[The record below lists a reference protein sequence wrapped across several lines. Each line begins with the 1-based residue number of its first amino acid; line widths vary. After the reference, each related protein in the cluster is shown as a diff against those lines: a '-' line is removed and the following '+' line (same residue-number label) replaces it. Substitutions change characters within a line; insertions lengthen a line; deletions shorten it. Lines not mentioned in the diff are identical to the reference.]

1 MDKCVMYRWDEPRP
15 GYKWP
20 VTVARP
26 ISASANKVWGVI
38 SMPGNLELCHPFCA
52 QNPVVE
58 WPGEGARDEVH
69 YLSGWVYERKFCQ
82 WRDGVGY
89 DLEIGRSGGGMS
101 FVSWRI
107 TPLDSHNC
115 ILRITVFPHI
125 LQNTHL
131 AIRWLPHL
139 LYIGPKLRSYLS
151 SVTRGFEWYV
161 TRGEPVPRN
170 QFGRHPW
177 FSAPKTSPRTT

>member
-1 MDKCVMYRWDEPRP
+1 MNQWEDPKP

-20 VTVARP
+20 VTVAQP
-26 ISASANKVWGVI
+26 ISAPADKVWGVI
-38 SMPGNLELCHPFCA
+38 SMPGNLEQCHPFCA
-52 QNPVVE
+52 QNPVAE
-58 WPGEGARDEVH
+58 WPGEGSRDEVH
-69 YLSGWVYERKFCQ
+69 YLSGWVFERKFCQ

-107 TPLDSHNC
+107 APLVSHNC
-115 ILRITVFPHI
+115 ILRITVYPHI
-125 LQNTHL
+125 QQNKPI

-139 LYIGPKLRSYLS
+139 LYIGPMLRSYLS

-177 FSAPKTSPRTT
+177 FSAPRNSPCAT